1 MEYKATRQF
10 FLNMRQL
17 PRNLRE
23 SMVRHG
29 RPTSDRART
38 QTVVQNFFLH
48 IHSARVHE
56 HSLKWSTT
64 MGLGIMTTVLFLILV
79 VTGILLM
86 FYYKPSVATAYDS
99 IKDIQYVV
107 PTGRIIRNV
116 HRWAAHGMLALVILH
131 MARAFYTAAYKKP
144 RELNWVLG
152 MVLLVITLALSFT
165 GYLLPWDQ
173 LAFWAVTIG
182 SSIAGSPRD
191 LTEALGI
198 TQYFDPGG
206 LIREVLLG
214 AHFVG
219 EEALIRFFT
228 LHVMVLP
235 IALATI
241 LGVHLWRIRKDGG
254 LARPASAYPDIPPE
268 GAGPEDAPTKS
279 FGLMAVVAEQTPATD
294 REIENLVPSWPRVFR
309 LEAILTMLVL
319 LVTVSLALMMDAPL
333 SEQANPGV
341 PENPA
346 KAPWYFLALQ
356 ELVSYSAFGGGIVI
370 PGVIMIGLLLIPYLE
385 REEEDVGIWFSGP
398 RGRRIAAVSAV
409 YAAAVGLAVL
419 AFTVGC
425 GWLRDWLPDLTQT
438 YARTTQIVIM
448 FFNPG
453 MVFVAACAIWSIGL
467 LRRTNST
474 RMAAIGLFTCSLVLF
489 IMLTYFATVHRGPN
503 WGFYWSQADWPV
515 IEH

>member
-1 MEYKATRQF
+1 MQYSASRQF
-10 FLNMRQL
+10 FHNLKNL
-17 PRNLRE
+17 VRNFME

-29 RPTSDRART
+29 RPTSERART

-48 IHSARVHE
+48 IHPARTHK

-64 MGLGIMTTVLFLILV
+64 MGIGIMTTVMFLILV

-86 FYYKPSVATAYDS
+86 FYYKPSVTNAYDS

-107 PTGRIIRNV
+107 PTGRIIRNI
-116 HRWAAHGMLALVILH
+116 HRWSAHGMLVLLIFH
-131 MARAFYTAAYKKP
+131 MARVFYTAAYKQP
-144 RELNWVLG
+144 REFNWVIG
-152 MVLLVITLALSFT
+152 MVLLVITMALSFT

-191 LTEALGI
+191 LTDAIGI

-235 IALATI
+235 IALSTV
-241 LGVHLWRIRKDGG
+241 LGIHFWRIRKDGG
-254 LARPASAYPDIPPE
+254 LARPLSADASLPDIGSSPE
-268 GAGPEDAPTKS
+268 ETPTKS
-279 FGLMAVVAEQTPATD
+279 FGLMAVVRDRTPATD
-294 REIENLVPSWPRVFR
+294 KEIENTVPSWPQVFR
-309 LEAILTMLVL
+309 LEAILTMVVL
-319 LVTVSLALMMDAPL
+319 LALVCLALWADAPL
-333 SEQANPGV
+333 SERANPAV

-356 ELVSYSAFGGGIVI
+356 ELVSYSAFGGGIII
-370 PGVIMIGLLLIPYLE
+370 PGIIMIGLFLIPYVD
-385 REEEDVGIWFSGP
+385 REEEDIGIWFSGR
-398 RGRRIAAVSAV
+398 RGRRITIASVV
-409 YAAAVGLAVL
+409 YATVVCISVL
-419 AFTVGC
+419 AFTVHF
-425 GWLRDWLPDLTQT
+425 GWLRNWLPDLTQK
-438 YARTTQIVIM
+438 YARATQFIIM
-448 FFNPG
+448 VFNPG
-453 MVFVAACAIWSIGL
+453 MVFVAASAVWSIGL
-467 LRRTNST
+467 LRLMNST
-474 RMAAIGLFTCSLVLF
+474 RMASIGLFTCALVFFL
-489 IMLTYFATVHRGPN
+489 ILTYFATFHRGPN

-515 IEH
+515 LEH